1 VTSQRDVMR
10 AATLTLLLVLSL
22 GVPAAA
28 TPATPDGATITGVYP
43 NPVVQDDAGEF
54 VLLDIPETTAD
65 GPLTFTDGETTH
77 QIPAGR
83 SGGRIAIANHASAG
97 NLTDAPLSVD
107 PDLRLANSGERLRLE
122 RGGTAIVSRSYG
134 SAPEG
139 ELARWQNGT
148 VRWEPLGAT
157 DRPVVHG
164 GSGRVRTFVLPG
176 GEAVPLA
183 LVRGAERRL
192 LLAGYTLTSE
202 RVTRALLNASD
213 RGVEVRVLLEG
224 SPIGGRTRRAARLLD
239 TLAAAGV
246 EVRLL
251 GGPHDRYAYHHPK
264 YAVADERA
272 VVMTENWKPAGTG
285 GNSSRGWGVVTN
297 QTRIV
302 TGLRGTFEADARW
315 HDARSWSSVRSTQS
329 FTREPV
335 ATGSY
340 DATVPPETVPVNDT
354 QLWVAPDNARPAL
367 LETVAAANSSLDIV
381 QVRLG
386 DWDSE
391 LMGAVR
397 RAAARG
403 VEVRV
408 LLSSAWYVSEDNEA
422 VVERL
427 GDWADRT
434 DAPLSARLAEP
445 GGRYEKVHAKGAVVD
460 DRQVV
465 LGSLNWNQQAA
476 TENRE
481 VLLRLDGARAAAYFG
496 GVFDAD
502 WKGGRPAVPVGL
514 VVATL
519 GIAIVTGLLARQ
531 LSFE

>member
-1 VTSQRDVMR
+1 
-10 AATLTLLLVLSL
+10 
-22 GVPAAA
+22 
-28 TPATPDGATITGVYP
+28 
-43 NPVVQDDAGEF
+43 
-54 VLLDIPETTAD
+54 
-65 GPLTFTDGETTH
+65 
-77 QIPAGR
+77 
-83 SGGRIAIANHASAG
+83 
-97 NLTDAPLSVD
+97 
-107 PDLRLANSGERLRLE
+107 
-122 RGGTAIVSRSYG
+122 
-134 SAPEG
+134 
-139 ELARWQNGT
+139 
-148 VRWEPLGAT
+148 
-157 DRPVVHG
+157 
-164 GSGRVRTFVLPG
+164 
-176 GEAVPLA
+176 
-183 LVRGAERRL
+183 

-202 RVTRALLNASD
+202 RVSRALVNASE
-213 RGVEVRVLLEG
+213 RGVEVHVLLEG

-246 EVRLL
+246 QVRLL

-264 YAVADERA
+264 YAVADDRA
-272 VVMTENWKPAGTG
+272 VVMTENWKPAGLG

-297 QTRIV
+297 QSRIV
-302 TGLRGTFEADARW
+302 TGLRETFEADAGWR
-315 HDARSWSSVRSTQS
+315 DARRWSSVRSTQS

-340 DATVPPETVPVNDT
+340 EATVPPETVPVNDT

-367 LETVAAANSSLDIV
+367 VKTVAAANSSLDIV
-381 QVRLG
+381 QVDLG

-403 VEVRV
+403 VEVRI
-408 LLSSAWYVSEDNEA
+408 LLSSAWYVREENA
-422 VVERL
+422 AYVERL

-434 DAPLSARLAEP
+434 DAPLSARLADP
-445 GGRYEKVHAKGAVVD
+445 GGRYGKIHAKGAVVD
-460 DRQVV
+460 ERQVV

-502 WKGGRPAVPVGL
+502 WQGGRPAVPIGL

-519 GIAIVTGLLARQ
+519 GIAIITGLLARQ
-531 LSFE
+531 ISFD